1 MILSLGIETKTFA
14 DDLAWEIVT
23 GGLTIVDAIERLLC
37 EHLEDSVAKALG
49 SRLAKAPQA
58 IVHPHYFKDRFRN
71 LFSLS
76 QEGYSTW
83 YPEVRFATKKGD
95 NISIS
100 QVETTGLIHGYIKYG
115 GGVEQQFQYRKKELK
130 TQVNHSLRLTKLS
143 IPTAL
148 FSQAIRVVGQS
159 STIEQPFIA
168 NLTVGFKS
176 FVDDR
181 IQGFRTV
188 SFDHVVTGKRRF
200 CLCHFDA
207 HTAMLS
213 DARVEAPSFSPGSWP
228 HRVVDLLESVTYEET
243 LCHFCVAEQRGE
255 EAISDWYG
263 DQIQQH
269 YGPYVDLLVRSTDM
283 DIRTA
288 KAEARRRLSIS
299 RWVREDELYQL
310 VTKLF
315 PSKTIRR
322 EASPR
327 WLGRQRLDIYLPE
340 LALAIEHQGEQH
352 YRPIRAFGG
361 EQAFAMIKER
371 DERKRML
378 CHENGVTLVY
388 VRFDDSLS
396 FPSLRSRF
404 RRWLTK

>member
-37 EHLEDSVAKALG
+37 EHLEDSVTKALG

-58 IVHPHYFKDRFRN
+58 IVNPRYFEDRFKN

-95 NISIS
+95 NIAIT
-100 QVETTGLIHGYIKYG
+100 QVETTGLKHGYIKYG
-115 GGVEQQFQYRKKELK
+115 GGIEQQSQYRRKELK

-143 IPTAL
+143 IPTSL
-148 FSQAIRVVGQS
+148 FSQAIRVVGQCN
-159 STIEQPFIA
+159 TIEQPFIA

-188 SFDHVVTGKRRF
+188 SFDHVVTGKRKF
-200 CLCHFDA
+200 CLCHSDA
-207 HTAMLS
+207 HSAMLS
-213 DARVEAPSFSPGSWP
+213 DARVEAPSFSAGSWP
-228 HRVVDLLESVTYEET
+228 HRVVDLLETATYEEA
-243 LCHFCVAEQRGE
+243 LCHFCVADQLGE
-255 EAISDWYG
+255 EALSDWYG

-299 RWVREDELYQL
+299 RWVREDELCRL
-310 VTKLF
+310 VTNLF

-352 YRPIRAFGG
+352 YRPIKAFGG
-361 EQAFAMIKER
+361 EQAFAMTKER
-371 DERKRML
+371 DERKRIL

-388 VRFDDSLS
+388 VRFDDLLT
-396 FPSLRSRF
+396 FPSLRSRL
-404 RRWLTK
+404 RGWLS